1 MASVQASAADANM
14 LQNSIAVVA
23 SSAREGEAIVGNA
36 VAAMEQIEQSSQRVA
51 HIVTLIDGIAFQTNL
66 LALNAGVEAARA
78 GETGKGFAVVAN
90 EVRALAQRSADAAK
104 EISALIASSTSQIVA
119 GVELVGKSGERL
131 NEISAALG
139 QTVDLAARIN
149 EASGKQALSVNE
161 VSVQVS
167 AMDKMTQQN
176 AAMAE
181 QSNAAAGSLSS
192 SATDLTN
199 LVTQFKLPRSIAS
212 GRTVALRKAA

>member
-1 MASVQASAADANM
+1 M